1 MELRYINFE
10 KDKDII
16 LKFRRDT
23 HIISN
28 GAEEGFDEDAYLNRM
43 RRRINKFPNGQLI
56 VEKDNK
62 AIGQLGLL
70 VRDYCGKSI
79 GYINLIYLIPE
90 YRARGYGREMLKY
103 AEEFFRKLSLNEYH
117 LRVSSTN
124 KNAFEFYR
132 NFGMKKICEEN
143 RKNKVFLMGKVLD
156 K

>member
-1 MELRYINFE
+1 MELRNIHLE
-10 KDKDII
+10 SDKDMII
-16 LKFRRDT
+16 KFRRDT
-23 HIISN
+23 YTISN
-28 GAEEGFDEDAYLNRM
+28 GTEKGFDEDSYLNRM
-43 RRRINKFPNGQLI
+43 SRRIDKFPNGQLI

-70 VRDYCGKSI
+70 VQDYCGKSI
-79 GYINLIYLIPE
+79 GYINLIYLIPK
-90 YRARGYGREMLKY
+90 YRARGYGRKMLKY
-103 AEEFFRKLSLNEYH
+103 AEEFFRKLSLDEYH

-143 RKNKVFLMGKVLD
+143 RKNKIFLMAKALD